1 MSAPIAFAPLV
12 RAFFTDHL
20 LHQKQVSPQT
30 IAAYRDAVRLLLAF
44 LHQHRQVAPEQV
56 TLDHLDMPVILA
68 FLDHLETDRHNSG
81 RSRNAR
87 LAALRSFFR
96 FVAFRCPE
104 RLDATTRILAIP
116 RKKTTRR
123 VVHYL
128 TREEMKALLTT
139 CDRGTWGG
147 RRDHALLLTLYNTGA
162 RVSEIIALRRP
173 QVRFGPSTIVQLFGK
188 GRKER
193 AVPLWAR
200 TGRLLRAWFDELG
213 DAMPDLAFPNAHGT
227 RLTRHGV
234 AYLLRDLATRART
247 TCPTLAT
254 KRVSPHVV
262 RHATAM
268 HLLQAGVDLATIALW
283 LGHERLETTHLY
295 LEADVE
301 MKERALQHLPP
312 LGPPA
317 RRFKA
322 DKSLLGFLASL

>member
-30 IAAYRDAVRLLLAF
+30 VAAYRDAVRLLLTF
-44 LHQHRQVAPEQV
+44 LQQHRQIPPDQV
-56 TLDHLDMPVILA
+56 TLDHLDVPVILA
-68 FLDHLETDRHNSG
+68 FLDYLETDRHNSS

-96 FVAFRCPE
+96 FVAFRCPD
-104 RLDATTRILAIP
+104 RLDVTTRVLAIP

-123 VVHYL
+123 VVHFL
-128 TREEMKALLTT
+128 TREEMEALLTT
-139 CDRGTWGG
+139 CDRDTWGG

-162 RVSEIIALRRP
+162 RVSELTALRHAHF
-173 QVRFGPSTIVQLFGK
+173 RFGSSPVVQLFGK

-193 AVPLWAR
+193 SVPLWAR
-200 TGRLLRAWFDELG
+200 TGRVLRAWFDELG
-213 DAMPDLAFPNAHGT
+213 DAMPDLAFPNAHGA

-234 AYLLRDLATRART
+234 AYLLRDHSTQAQTRCPSLT
-247 TCPTLAT
+247 T
-254 KRVSPHVV
+254 KHVSPHVI
-262 RHATAM
+262 RHSTAM

-295 LEADVE
+295 LEADLK
-301 MKERALQHLPP
+301 MKERALQHLAP

-322 DKSLLGFLASL
+322 DQSLLAFLTSL

>member
-20 LHQKQVSPQT
+20 LHQKQVSPET
-30 IAAYRDAVRLLLAF
+30 LAAYRDAVRLLLTF
-44 LHQHRQVAPEQV
+44 LQQHRHISPDQV
-56 TLDHLDMPVILA
+56 TLDHLDVPVILA
-68 FLDHLETDRHNSG
+68 FLDHLETDRHNSSQ
-81 RSRNAR
+81 SRNAR

-96 FVAFRCPE
+96 FVAFRCPD
-104 RLDATTRILAIP
+104 RLDMTTRVLAIP

-123 VVHYL
+123 VVHFL
-128 TREEMKALLTT
+128 TRAEMEALLTA
-139 CDRGTWGG
+139 CDHGTWGG

-162 RVSEIIALRRP
+162 RVSELTGLRRG
-173 QVRFGPSTIVQLFGK
+173 QVRFGASTIVQLLGK

-200 TGRLLRAWFDELG
+200 TGRVLRAWFDELG
-213 DAMPDLAFPNAHGT
+213 DATPDFAFPSAQGR

-234 AYLLRDLATRART
+234 AYLLRDAVTRTRP
-247 TCPTLAT
+247 TCPSLTT
-254 KRVSPHVV
+254 KRVSPHVI
-262 RHATAM
+262 RHSTAM

-295 LEADVE
+295 LEADLE
-301 MKERALQHLPP
+301 LKERALKQLSP

-322 DKSLLGFLASL
+322 DPSLLGFLASL